1 MKYQVG
7 GSLRSDDPTYVIR
20 QADNQLYNAL
30 KAGEFCYLLNSRQM
44 GKSSLL
50 QRTCDRL
57 QSEGYA
63 CAYLNVTQLG
73 SHNTTPLQWYKG
85 FISVLFDGLK
95 LFNSIKLK
103 QWWEEQN
110 ERSPVQQLHQFVQDV
125 VLSYIQIE
133 RIFIFIDEIDSLLSL
148 SFPVDDFFEWIR
160 YCYQQRIQNSDFNR
174 LGFALFGVATPSNL
188 ISDQRRTPFNISTAI
203 ELGGFQLHEVT
214 PLLQGLESCIN
225 QPEAVLRSLLYWT
238 NGQPF
243 LTQKLCQLV
252 VQTASL
258 TPTGKITL
266 PLGRVSFWVEQLVR
280 SCIIH
285 DWVSQDEPE
294 HLRTLCD
301 RLFFDQQKAG
311 RLLRIYQQVLQREEG
326 VKINNSPDEAELL
339 LSGLVEKQNG
349 FLQVKNP
356 IYQTIFNRE
365 WIANQLNN
373 LYPYSKIRTYSY
385 SSFLLLIL
393 VNFTA

>member
-95 LFNSIKLK
+95 LSNSIKLK

-148 SFPVDDFFEWIR
+148 SFPVDDFF
-160 YCYQQRIQNSDFNR
+160 
-174 LGFALFGVATPSNL
+174 
-188 ISDQRRTPFNISTAI
+188 
-203 ELGGFQLHEVT
+203 
-214 PLLQGLESCIN
+214 
-225 QPEAVLRSLLYWT
+225 
-238 NGQPF
+238 
-243 LTQKLCQLV
+243 
-252 VQTASL
+252 
-258 TPTGKITL
+258 
-266 PLGRVSFWVEQLVR
+266 
-280 SCIIH
+280 
-285 DWVSQDEPE
+285 
-294 HLRTLCD
+294 
-301 RLFFDQQKAG
+301 
-311 RLLRIYQQVLQREEG
+311 
-326 VKINNSPDEAELL
+326 
-339 LSGLVEKQNG
+339 
-349 FLQVKNP
+349 
-356 IYQTIFNRE
+356 
-365 WIANQLNN
+365 
-373 LYPYSKIRTYSY
+373 
-385 SSFLLLIL
+385 
-393 VNFTA
+393 